1 VAGLIKVT
9 VMARRLKEFHPLIFD
24 LLAIHANLD
33 RLLPFFN
40 EEIP

>member
-1 VAGLIKVT
+1 VDELIKVT
-9 VMARRLKEFHPLIFD
+9 VIVCRLKEFRTLILD